1 MAWKSFYDILEVDK
15 SATLEEIKLA
25 FKRRALQVHP
35 DKGGSKEA
43 FHLVYQ
49 ALETLADPAARK
61 KYDHGLAT
69 GKSGN
74 LVQPQPDGQTGRKKT
89 SKKRGRSS
97 AGEAHPKTEK
107 AERPKPKAAR
117 GQAEPESET
126 PQAPQSKQTKLL
138 IKIRDLL
145 KQLPRDVRNDVFTKQ
160 FSQKQRL
167 ILEKWMV
174 DDASSRPQ
182 AGPEPKPQVGST
194 LQVQT
199 VSPNEAIPVQQLG
212 AHTSVASD
220 KLESM
225 DVPCRRS
232 CDALAMPAAS
242 SSSKMDVPGT
252 RRKKL
257 SGRQCKIR
265 DKKKEN
271 TQVRSTC
278 GAVMKEPSHLL
289 GPRYRARIR
298 FDALEMYTRT
308 VDLQTAL
315 EFLVIL
321 TSVKQKRQE
330 KQEVTNKSAT
340 FEERLQ
346 EALLSSAKGQE
357 SDLDLRFSILQA
369 AGFLIAPGFTLRT
382 PKVRNVE
389 QLGRLRRLLEPFR
402 TRTGIKKNQMFVQ
415 YSPAGLQD
423 SWEQFQKAV
432 AAAWEITGVDSTK
445 YMEQLRA
452 GYAAA
457 ASSRQKHLQWWERRH
472 MNIQDKNIY
481 RPQKFKDPST
491 KRLERRER
499 LYMAKHDKKKLRPTA
514 GSLEH
519 WERQQMAMQDQNKH
533 RPRRLQRPILQGPSE
548 TKKLLTLKLLLARW
562 QRMLNFQQK
571 KNQEKRRRLERL
583 KRKRLREEER
593 IRREEAARKRMRS
606 TD

>member
-1 MAWKSFYDILEVDK
+1 
-15 SATLEEIKLA
+15 
-25 FKRRALQVHP
+25 
-35 DKGGSKEA
+35 
-43 FHLVYQ
+43 
-49 ALETLADPAARK
+49 
-61 KYDHGLAT
+61 
-69 GKSGN
+69 
-74 LVQPQPDGQTGRKKT
+74 
-89 SKKRGRSS
+89 
-97 AGEAHPKTEK
+97 
-107 AERPKPKAAR
+107 
-117 GQAEPESET
+117 
-126 PQAPQSKQTKLL
+126 
-138 IKIRDLL
+138 
-145 KQLPRDVRNDVFTKQ
+145 
-160 FSQKQRL
+160 
-167 ILEKWMV
+167 
-174 DDASSRPQ
+174 
-182 AGPEPKPQVGST
+182 
-194 LQVQT
+194 
-199 VSPNEAIPVQQLG
+199 
-212 AHTSVASD
+212 
-220 KLESM
+220 
-225 DVPCRRS
+225 
-232 CDALAMPAAS
+232 
-242 SSSKMDVPGT
+242 
-252 RRKKL
+252 
-257 SGRQCKIR
+257 
-265 DKKKEN
+265 
-271 TQVRSTC
+271 
-278 GAVMKEPSHLL
+278 MKEPSHLL

-321 TSVKQKRQE
+321 TSVKQKMQE

-346 EALLSSAKGQE
+346 DALLSSAKGQE

-402 TRTGIKKNQMFVQ
+402 TPTGIKKNQMFVQ

-432 AAAWEITGVDSTK
+432 AAAWEITGLDSTK

-499 LYMAKHDKKKLRPTA
+499 LHMAKHDKKKLRPTA

-533 RPRRLQRPILQGPSE
+533 RPRRLQRPILQGSSE

-571 KNQEKRRRLERL
+571 KSQEKRRRLERL
-583 KRKRLREEER
+583 KRKRIREEER